1 MSNDEHS
8 KISPSGFPR
17 VILCPG
23 SVNEGDYAPIQPPSI
38 YAERGTL
45 QHDAVVKR
53 WAGKSIA
60 GLKLEEEEVN
70 NVDDAIDY
78 LRELI
83 ESKSSEDFMPQV
95 EMEVR
100 GDLSHMD
107 YPDIWGTRDVDL
119 RFFEINGGVG
129 QLSELHVIDWKF
141 GAGVAVEVDD
151 NPQLLGYLLMAL
163 TGTVEHNANKFFI
176 HVVQPP
182 KNYYACQQVSH
193 RQIGEFKD
201 TIVAAIEAAN
211 GPNPELVP
219 GEKQCQFCKA
229 AMTCRAR
236 HNHQNLQAGL
246 VFEHLKKKQL
256 KPHTVTTDENAMV
269 YTMLAE
275 LIKYHA
281 ELGKHGFAE
290 LSQGRKFPGYK
301 LVRGRSTRAWA
312 SEAGAQRW
320 LMKYGSFQKP
330 ELFAPAKMISP
341 AQAEKKNRG
350 LKKDSDFKQ
359 LINKPPGST
368 KMVPDDDKREEVT
381 PNDAAKDAF
390 AGM

>member
-1 MSNDEHS
+1 MGNDEHS
-8 KISPSGFPR
+8 KISPSGFSR

-53 WAGKSIA
+53 WLGKSIA
-60 GLKLEEEEVN
+60 GLKLEEGEVN
-70 NVDDAIDY
+70 NVDDAVDY
-78 LRELI
+78 LKDLVD
-83 ESKSSEDFMPQV
+83 SKSSEDFQHQV
-95 EMEVR
+95 ELEVR
-100 GDLSHMD
+100 GDLSHVG
-107 YPDIWGTRDVDL
+107 YSDIWGTRDVDL

-141 GAGVAVEVDD
+141 GAGVAVEVDN

-163 TGTVEHNANKFFI
+163 NNPVAHNADKYFI

-193 RQIGEFKD
+193 RQIGEFSD
-201 TIVAAIEAAN
+201 TIKAAIEEAN
-211 GPNPELVP
+211 GPAPALVP

-236 HNHQNLQAGL
+236 HNHQNAQAGL

-256 KPHTVTTDENAMV
+256 KPHTVSSDENAMM
-269 YTMLAE
+269 YTTLAE

-290 LSQGRKFPGYK
+290 LSQGREFPGYK
-301 LVRGRSTRAWA
+301 LVSGRSTRAWA

-320 LMKYGSFQKP
+320 LMKYASFIKA
-330 ELFAPAKMISP
+330 ELFATAKMLSP
-341 AQAEKKNRG
+341 AQVEKKNRG
-350 LKKDSDFKQ
+350 LKKDADFKQ
-359 LINKPPGST
+359 LINKPAGKP
-368 KMVPDDDKREEVT
+368 KMVPADDKREEVT
-381 PNDAAKDAF
+381 PDDAAKDAF
-390 AGM
+390 KNV